1 MVDGLDLQVNA
12 TWEGSDFATI
22 VHQLK
27 LLGFNAVRLP
37 FQFEDLYQL
46 SAIDYTRTCPEEPPT
61 QESLAARTTAPGAK
75 VAGNKTAAVESFK
88 PENYGMGL
96 CNGYLPSGTM
106 TLSRY
111 LWVVQYLVANGF
123 YVVLDYHPDR

>member
-1 MVDGLDLQVNA
+1 MVDGLDVEANS

-22 VHQLK
+22 VYQLK

-37 FQFEDLYQL
+37 FQFEDLFQL
-46 SAIDYTRTCPEEPPT
+46 STIDYTRTCPEEPPN
-61 QESLAARTTAPGAK
+61 QDSLAARTTASGAK
-75 VAGNKTAAVESFK
+75 VAANKTAGAEILK
-88 PENYGMGL
+88 PENYGLGL
-96 CNGYLPSGTM
+96 CNGYLPTGTS

-123 YVVLDYHPDR
+123 YVVFDYHPER